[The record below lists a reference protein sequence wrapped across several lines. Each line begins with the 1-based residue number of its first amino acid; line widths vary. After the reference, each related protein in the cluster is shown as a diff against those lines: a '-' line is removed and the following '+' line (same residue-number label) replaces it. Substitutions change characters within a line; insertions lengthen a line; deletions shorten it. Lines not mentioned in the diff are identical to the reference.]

1 MKSLKSILNLKKS
14 AIAKVA
20 VAVGITLSLSS
31 CLKNKDV
38 EYVVPPSAGL
48 FIFHA
53 SPGTP
58 TLNVAIGETIIN
70 NGYYLIDLEYKKAIT
85 PYVGVTPGSRKITF
99 LKRNT
104 RDTVRSGTFNLVNE
118 KYYSL
123 FVVDAAPTPNLLF
136 VEDVITAPPA
146 NKARVRFVNLNPEAG
161 NLSLVA
167 NSGADTLLFDNIAY
181 KTATPFTN
189 LSGTKTYK
197 FEIKSGATT
206 KAIIENI
213 EIKSN
218 GTYTIWANG
227 LENTTNDTLKTAIKV
242 NQHIDYYR

>member
-1 MKSLKSILNLKKS
+1 MNSLKSIFDLKKS

-38 EYVVPPSAGL
+38 DYVAPPSAGL

-58 TLNVAIGETIIN
+58 IFNVAIGETIVN
-70 NGYYLIDLEYKKAIT
+70 NGYDLIDLEYKKAIT
-85 PYVGVTPGSRKITF
+85 PYVGVTPGSRKITL

-104 RDTVRSGTFNLVNE
+104 RDTIRTGTFNLVND

-123 FVVDAAPTPNLLF
+123 FVVDAAPSPNFLF
-136 VEDVITAPPA
+136 VEDVIAAPAA

-161 NLSLVA
+161 ALSLIA

-181 KTATPFTN
+181 KTATPFTD
-189 LSGTKTYK
+189 LSGTKSYK
-197 FEIKSGATT
+197 FEIKSGATS
-206 KAIIENI
+206 KAIVQNI

-227 LENTTNDTLKTAIKV
+227 LENTTNDSLKTAIKV
-242 NQHIDYYR
+242 NQHVDYYR